1 MGSKKP
7 REEKYLNKIWVT
19 VITGFL
25 GSGKT
30 TLLNTL
36 LNHPAMSQAAVIV
49 NEFGEVGLD
58 YDLIEKSDENVIQLA
73 NGCLCC
79 TVKSDLIDTFRDLQI
94 QRKAGTIPYFDRVII
109 ETTGIADPGPVLQ
122 IILTNP
128 MVVNHYA
135 LDGVVTTADA
145 VNGISS
151 LDRFPEC
158 VKQAAIADRIVLT
171 KVDLA
176 EDNAQIKT
184 LHDRLRTL
192 NPAAPIIETATTDA
206 DPADLFG
213 AGMFDAESKQ
223 VDLQSWLH
231 PEAYENQPKTERPS
245 GMSEPDAAALAYY
258 SDHGHSP
265 DTAHNHDAAI
275 NSFVL
280 VREKPIT
287 LNMLSMFLEGLSKEA
302 GPDLLR
308 VKGIVNIEERPDQPG
323 VIQGAQ
329 QIIHSLEWLEKW
341 PSDDKRTRIVFIT
354 RDLDQQYIE
363 DTFELIERVAQRT
376 VAAATG
382 I

>member
-1 MGSKKP
+1 MD
-7 REEKYLNKIWVT
+7 KIWVT

-36 LNHPAMSQAAVIV
+36 LNHSAMSQAAVIV

-58 YDLIEKSDENVIQLA
+58 YDLIEKSDENVVQLA

-94 QRKAGTIPYFDRVII
+94 QRNAGTIPYFDRVII

-145 VNGISS
+145 INGISS

-171 KVDLA
+171 KVDLV
-176 EDNAQIKT
+176 DDDSQIKT
-184 LHDRLRTL
+184 LHERLRTL
-192 NPAAPIIETATTDA
+192 NPAAPIIETATVDA

-213 AGMFDAESKQ
+213 SGMFDADTKQ
-223 VDLQSWLH
+223 VDLRAWLN
-231 PEAYENQPKTERPS
+231 PEAYKNRPDS
-245 GMSEPDAAALAYY
+245 DKVKADTAMSEPDAAALAYY
-258 SDHGHSP
+258 SEHGHAP

-280 VREKPIT
+280 VREKPIS
-287 LNMLSMFLEGLSKEA
+287 LNMLSMFLEGLTNEA

-308 VKGIVNIEERPDQPG
+308 VKGIVNIEERPDEPG

-329 QIIHSLEWLEKW
+329 QIFHSLEFLDGW
-341 PSDDKRTRIVFIT
+341 PNDDRRTRIVFIT
-354 RDLDQQYIE
+354 RNIDQHYIE
-363 DTFELIERVAQRT
+363 ETFELIERVAQRT
-376 VAAATG
+376 LAATTDL
-382 I
+382 